1 MGKKTEL
8 AKGLVG
14 DAWSKLA
21 HDQADRTG
29 LSAKRVSDSLDKGV
43 HPDVVALQVN
53 KNQEANNPAD
63 PLTFTGDEMKVIA
76 KFHMANKRRPA
87 YTGAQAAVLDSNQAA
102 LDGAGSAAQDDA
114 LPA

>member
-29 LSAKRVSDSLDKGV
+29 LSAKRVSDSLAKNV
-43 HPDVVALQVN
+43 HPDVIALQIN

-63 PLTFTGDEMKVIA
+63 PLSFSGADMEVISR
-76 KFHMANKRRPA
+76 FHMANKRRAA
-87 YTGAQAAVLDSNQAA
+87 YTGAQAAVIDSNQAA
-102 LDGAGSAAQDDA
+102 LDAAGAAAQDDA